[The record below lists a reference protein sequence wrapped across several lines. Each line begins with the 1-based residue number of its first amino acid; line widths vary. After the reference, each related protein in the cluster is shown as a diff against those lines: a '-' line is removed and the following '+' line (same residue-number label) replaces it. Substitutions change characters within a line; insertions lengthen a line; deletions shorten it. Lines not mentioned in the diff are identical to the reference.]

1 MSADLTPPLRL
12 AGYAALFRR
21 RDAGRDVIRP
31 GAFARTLATRTGPL
45 PLLWQ
50 HRPDRR
56 IGWVESLAED
66 QRGLRV
72 IARLDKGDGGAA
84 LALRA
89 GKVTGMS
96 FGYSARRFRR
106 DAKGR
111 ELLDIDLFEVSLVIT
126 PMQHGA
132 RVHLISPLP
141 QRPVAGQFS

>member
-1 MSADLTPPLRL
+1 MSASPSAPLRL

-21 RDAGRDVIRP
+21 RDAGRDIIRP
-31 GAFARTLATRTGPL
+31 GAFARTLANRTGPL

-72 IARLDKGDGGAA
+72 VARLDTADGGAA
-84 LALRA
+84 LALGA
-89 GKVTGMS
+89 GKVTGLS
-96 FGYSARRFRR
+96 FGYAARRFRR
-106 DAKGR
+106 EPQGR
-111 ELLDIDLFEVSLVIT
+111 ELLDIDLFEISLVTT
-126 PMQHGA
+126 PMQHLA